1 MMYKSKSTSGA
12 RFKAIALAPAVALAL
27 LVATVPQVKAAI
39 STINNSKVVDDKVSK
54 ISAENDNK
62 ADVFKFK
69 SLDNNNGKTTVTI
82 IGTIPSQSLS
92 VNEVTLINGK
102 DIYIANSISTSM
114 NNGEATITATFP
126 FLDTFDNVNISL
138 SANGKEYQMKVYTS
152 ENIAFTQSNTKSTI
166 QMPHYF
172 VNGEEVNPDYINKIQ
187 PEDIESITVD
197 KNSNAIIFVLKTK

>member
-39 STINNSKVVDDKVSK
+39 STINNSKVVEGKVNK

-69 SLDNNNGKTTVTI
+69 NLNNNNGKTTVTI
-82 IGTIPSQSLS
+82 TGTIPSQSLS

-126 FLDTFDNVNISL
+126 FLDTFDNVSITL
-138 SANGKEYQMKVYTS
+138 SANGKEYQMKVFTG
-152 ENIAFTQSNTKSTI
+152 EDFTQSNTKSTI
-166 QMPHYF
+166 QKPHYF

-187 PEDIESITVD
+187 PKDIESITVD
-197 KNSNAIIFVLKTK
+197 KESNAIIIVLKTK